1 MAEYF
6 NVMVNISL
14 SVEQPLCVHIVCRLS
29 KAVAFLFRILVN
41 HKLLFLSDTLDLAV
55 VLFERLGIECTL
67 VNKRII
73 NKYI

>member
-29 KAVAFLFRILVN
+29 KAVAFLFRIN
-41 HKLLFLSDTLDLAV
+41 HKLLFLSDSLDLAV